1 MSPPRSSHSK
11 TCAAAPKSLAT
22 SGAHADASD
31 KPDKL
36 RFVERVPWAIDTAQ
50 LSPASGP
57 SNTAAP
63 LAGPETT
70 ASSTVQPAWLSSE
83 AMPVSIMAYLVSSS
97 LIPLSF
103 QPPAAIPMKTPNFL
117 ERLLLSQHLTMDNLD
132 VESTVSPSHALELT
146 NPHSL
151 ALGWSRQ
158 P

>member
-97 LIPLSF
+97 LTPLSF

-117 ERLLLSQHLTMDNLD
+117 ERLPLSQRLTMDDLD

-146 NPHSL
+146 NSHSL
-151 ALGWSRQ
+151 APGRSGR

>member
-1 MSPPRSSHSK
+1 MSPPRSSRSK
-11 TCAAAPKSLAT
+11 TRAAAPKSRAT
-22 SGAHADASD
+22 SGVRADVSD
-31 KPDKL
+31 KPDKI

-70 ASSTVQPAWLSSE
+70 ASPTVQPAWLSSE

-97 LIPLSF
+97 LTPLSF

-117 ERLLLSQHLTMDNLD
+117 ERLPLSQRLTMDDLD